1 VERAHG
7 PALRAAGIVTGTFG
21 TVDNSL
27 IGIIIAKLGQ
37 PGAGSMRMIP
47 TLLFGGLF
55 AAGLAFAAGQ
65 EAAIP
70 PAAVPPTLQPSVPV
84 APVADETGEL
94 VPPGSAPVLTRA
106 DAEAWLDGFFPYAL
120 AAGDIAGAVVVV
132 VKDGAVLLQKGY
144 GHADLAEG
152 TPVDPAAT
160 LFRPGSVSKLFT
172 WTAVMQLVEQGK
184 LDLDA
189 DVNQYIDFEI
199 PARDGTPVT
208 LRQALTHTTGMEEQ
222 IRALITA
229 DEAEVTPLGDALKH
243 WVPRRIHAP
252 GGTPAY
258 SNYAT
263 ALAGYIVE
271 RASGESFDDYIER
284 HIFQPLGMAHSS
296 FRQPLPPALLA
307 AMSKGYAKAS
317 EGEAKAYEFISLAP
331 AGSLAATG
339 TDMAR
344 FMIAHLNDGAYGDAR
359 ILGAETARQMHST
372 GQASVGP
379 LNRMMLGFYETSVNG
394 HRAIS
399 HGGDTQWFHSDLQLF
414 LDDGIG
420 LFVSMNSS
428 GRDGATGHIRY
439 ALSRGFADRYLP
451 GTPEPSAGVSEDD
464 AKAHAQQLAG
474 TYTSS
479 RRPDSNFL
487 SLANLLGPVKVA
499 ANKDGTISVAM
510 ARGVGGAPKKWREVA
525 PYLWQDTTSTDRLAA
540 DVVDGKVT
548 RFSMEPYAPIMVFQ
562 RVSAWQALAMPLLA
576 ASLGILLLTVVAWPV
591 SALVRRYYGAPYR
604 LAGTDARAHRLVRI
618 AALLVLLS
626 VGAALALVV
635 GMLSKLEM
643 TSPSTDGLI
652 IAIRLFATV
661 VLPVG
666 AAVALW
672 NAWHVLRGRRRV
684 LAKLWAVLLALA
696 CLFLLW
702 IGFANHVI
710 GFGANY

>member
-1 VERAHG
+1 MRAIPTILFAG
-7 PALRAAGIVTGTFG
+7 LLAAGMA
-21 TVDNSL
+21 L
-27 IGIIIAKLGQ
+27 
-37 PGAGSMRMIP
+37 
-47 TLLFGGLF
+47 
-55 AAGLAFAAGQ
+55 AAAQ
-65 EAAIP
+65 EAVIP
-70 PAAVPPTLQPSVPV
+70 PAPPALQPTGAD
-84 APVADETGEL
+84 APVTDEADAADAL
-94 VPPGSAPVLTRA
+94 APSGSAPALTRA

-132 VKDGAVLLQKGY
+132 VKDGDVLLQKGY
-144 GHADLAEG
+144 GHADLAAG
-152 TPVDPAAT
+152 TPVEPDAT

-172 WTAVMQLVEQGK
+172 WTAVMQLVEQGR

-189 DVNQYIDFEI
+189 DVNQYLDFEI
-199 PARDGTPVT
+199 PARDGKPLT

-222 IRALITA
+222 IRGLITA
-229 DEAEVTPLGDALKH
+229 REDEVVPLGDALKH
-243 WVPRRIHAP
+243 WVPERIHVP
-252 GGTPAY
+252 GTTPAY

-263 ALAGYIVE
+263 ALAGYVVE
-271 RASGESFDDYIER
+271 RVSGESFDDYIER

-307 AMSKGYAKAS
+307 HMSKGYARAS
-317 EGEAKAYEFISLAP
+317 EGEPKDYEFISLAP

-339 TDMAR
+339 ADMAR
-344 FMIAHLNDGAYGDAR
+344 FMIAHLQDGAYGDAR
-359 ILGAETARQMHST
+359 ILGADTARQMHST

-451 GTPEPSAGVSEDD
+451 GAPEPPAGVSEED
-464 AKAHAQQLAG
+464 ARAHARQLAG

-479 RRPDSNFL
+479 RRPDSSFL

-499 ANKDGTISVAM
+499 ANEDGTISVAM
-510 ARGVGGAPKKWREVA
+510 ATGPGGAPKKWREIA
-525 PYLWQDTTSTDRLAA
+525 PYLWQDTASTDRLAA
-540 DVVDGKVT
+540 DVVDGKIT

-562 RVSAWQALAMPLLA
+562 RVSAWQALAMPLLL
-576 ASLGILLLTVVAWPV
+576 ASLGVLLLTVVAWPV
-591 SALVRRYYGAPYR
+591 SALVRRYYGVPYR
-604 LAGTDARAHRLVRI
+604 LTGADARAHRLVRI
-618 AALLVLLS
+618 AALLVLLA
-626 VGAALALVV
+626 VGGALTLVV
-635 GMLSKLEM
+635 GMLSKLEL
-643 TSPSTDGLI
+643 TSPGTDGLI

-666 AAVALW
+666 AAVAVW
-672 NAWHVLRGRRRV
+672 NAWQVLRGRRRL
-684 LAKLWAVLLALA
+684 LAKLWALLLALA

-710 GFGANY
+710 GFGAHY

>member
-1 VERAHG
+1 MK
-7 PALRAAGIVTGTFG
+7 PLCLFAG
-21 TVDNSL
+21 
-27 IGIIIAKLGQ
+27 
-37 PGAGSMRMIP
+37 
-47 TLLFGGLF
+47 LL
-55 AAGLAFAAGQ
+55 AAGLALAAPQ

-70 PAAVPPTLQPSVPV
+70 PAPATAPLPTSDQPS
-84 APVADETGEL
+84 APPAAVTTA
-94 VPPGSAPVLTRA
+94 PGAPDGAPVLTRA

-132 VKDGAVLLQKGY
+132 VKDGEVLLQKGY
-144 GHADLAEG
+144 GHADIAKG

-189 DVNQYIDFEI
+189 DVNQYLDFEI
-199 PARDGTPVT
+199 PARDGTPLT
-208 LRQALTHTTGMEEQ
+208 LRQAMTHTTGFEEQ
-222 IRALITA
+222 VRALITA
-229 DEAEVTPLGDALKH
+229 DVDEVTPLGVALKH
-243 WVPRRIHAP
+243 WVPERIHVP
-252 GGTPAY
+252 GATPAY

-271 RASGESFDDYIER
+271 RVSGESFDDYVER

-296 FRQPLPPALLA
+296 FRQPLPAPLLA
-307 AMSKGYAKAS
+307 AMSAGYAQAS
-317 EGEAKAYEFISLAP
+317 DGEAKPYEFISLAP

-339 TDMAR
+339 SDMGR
-344 FMIAHLNDGAYGDAR
+344 FMIAHLQDGAFGDAR
-359 ILGAETARQMHST
+359 ILSADTARQMHAT

-420 LFVSMNSS
+420 LFVSMNSA

-451 GTPEPSAGVSEDD
+451 GPPAATAGVPEAD

-487 SLANLLGPVKVA
+487 SLANMIGPVKVA
-499 ANKDGTISVAM
+499 ANDDGTISVAM
-510 ARGVGGAPKKWREVA
+510 ATTAGGAPKRWREVA
-525 PYLWQDTTSTDRLAA
+525 PYVWQDTASTDRLAA
-540 DVVDGKVT
+540 DVVDGEVL
-548 RFSMEPYAPIMVFQ
+548 RFSMEPYAPIMVFE
-562 RVSAWQALAMPLLA
+562 RVAAWRGVAMPLLV
-576 ASLGILLLTVVAWPV
+576 ASLVVLLLTVVAWPV

-604 LAGTDARAHRLVRI
+604 LTGTDARAHRLVRI
-618 AALLVLLS
+618 AALLVLLAM
-626 VGAALALVV
+626 GAALALVV

-643 TSPSTDGLI
+643 TSPDTDGLI
-652 IAIRLFATV
+652 IAMRLFATV
-661 VLPVG
+661 VLPLG
-666 AAVALW
+666 AAVAVW
-672 NAWHVLRGRRRV
+672 NAWQALRGRRRV
-684 LAKLWAVLLALA
+684 LAKLWAVVLALA
-696 CLFLLW
+696 CLFVLW
-702 IGFANHVI
+702 IGVTHHVI

>member
-1 VERAHG
+1 MRVIPTFLFAG
-7 PALRAAGIVTGTFG
+7 LLAAGV
-21 TVDNSL
+21 
-27 IGIIIAKLGQ
+27 
-37 PGAGSMRMIP
+37 
-47 TLLFGGLF
+47 
-55 AAGLAFAAGQ
+55 AFAATQ
-65 EAAIP
+65 DAAITP
-70 PAAVPPTLQPSVPV
+70 APVAAPLTPAAPV
-84 APVADETGEL
+84 DAPVADAQ
-94 VPPGSAPVLTRA
+94 PPVAPGGAPVLSAA
-106 DAEAWLDGFFPYAL
+106 DAEAWMDGFLPYAL

-132 VKDGAVLLQKGY
+132 VKDGEVLLEKGY
-144 GHADLAEG
+144 GYADVAAR

-189 DVNQYIDFEI
+189 DVNQYLDFEI

-208 LRQALTHTTGMEEQ
+208 LRQAMTHTTGFEEQ
-222 IRALITA
+222 VRALITA
-229 DEAEVTPLGDALKH
+229 DPDEITPLGAALKH
-243 WVPRRIHAP
+243 WTPERIHVP
-252 GGTPAY
+252 GATPAY

-271 RASGESFDDYIER
+271 RVSGESFDDYIER
-284 HIFQPLGMAHSS
+284 HIFQPLGMTRSS
-296 FRQPLPPALLA
+296 FRQPLPAPLLA
-307 AMSKGYAKAS
+307 AMSMGYSKAS
-317 EGEAKAYEFISLAP
+317 DGEAKPYEFISLAP

-339 TDMAR
+339 ADMGR
-344 FMIAHLNDGAYGDAR
+344 FMIAHLQDGAFGDAR
-359 ILGAETARQMHST
+359 ILGADTARQMHST
-372 GQASVGP
+372 GQASIGP

-451 GTPEPSAGVSEDD
+451 GTPGQTPGVPEAD
-464 AKAHAQQLAG
+464 AKAHAQQIAG

-487 SLANLLGPVKVA
+487 SLANVLGPVKVV
-499 ANKDGTISVAM
+499 ANEDGTITVAM
-510 ARGVGGAPKKWREVA
+510 ATGAAGAPKQWREVA
-525 PYLWQDTTSTDRLAA
+525 PYVWQDRDSTDRLAA
-540 DVVDGKVT
+540 DVVDGQVV
-548 RFSMEPYAPIMVFQ
+548 RFTMEPYAPIMVFE
-562 RVSAWQALAMPLLA
+562 RISAWRALAMPLLV
-576 ASLGILLLTVVAWPV
+576 ASLVVLLLTVVAWPV

-618 AALLVLLS
+618 AALLVLLAM
-626 VGAALALVV
+626 GAALALVV
-635 GMLSKLEM
+635 GMLSNLAM
-643 TSPSTDGLI
+643 TSPDTDGLI
-652 IAIRLFATV
+652 IAVRLFATV
-661 VLPVG
+661 VLPLG
-666 AAVALW
+666 AAVAVW
-672 NAWHVLRGRRRV
+672 NAWQVLRGRRRV
-684 LAKLWAVLLALA
+684 LAKLWALLLALA

-702 IGFANHVI
+702 IGIAQHVI

>member
-1 VERAHG
+1 MRAI
-7 PALRAAGIVTGTFG
+7 PQILC
-21 TVDNSL
+21 
-27 IGIIIAKLGQ
+27 
-37 PGAGSMRMIP
+37 GAMLS
-47 TLLFGGLF
+47 
-55 AAGLAFAAGQ
+55 AVLAFPLVAQ
-65 EAAIP
+65 EASVV
-70 PAAVPPTLQPSVPV
+70 PATVPPTEAPV
-84 APVADETGEL
+84 DPAAPVATEPAADTGT
-94 VPPGSAPVLTRA
+94 PVLTRA
-106 DAEAWLDGFFPYAL
+106 DAEAWLDGFVPYAL

-132 VKDGAVLLQKGY
+132 VKDGEVLLHKGY
-144 GHADLAEG
+144 GYSDLA
-152 TPVDPAAT
+152 TRAPVDPETT

-189 DVNQYIDFEI
+189 DVNQYLDFEI
-199 PARDGTPVT
+199 PPRDGKPAT
-208 LRQALTHTTGMEEQ
+208 LRQVLTHTTGLEEQ
-222 IRALITA
+222 IRGLITA
-229 DEAEVTPLGDALKH
+229 REDEVVPLGDALKN
-243 WVPRRIHAP
+243 WVPRRIHSP

-271 RASGESFDDYIER
+271 RVSGETFDDYIER

-296 FRQPLPPALLA
+296 FRQPLPPALLEK
-307 AMSKGYAKAS
+307 MSKGYAKAS
-317 EGEAKAYEFISLAP
+317 EGEPKDYEFISLAP

-344 FMIAHLNDGAYGDAR
+344 FMIAHLQDGAFGEAR
-359 ILGAETARQMHST
+359 ILGEAAAKQMHDT

-451 GTPEPSAGVSEDD
+451 GTPAQSAGVSEED
-464 AKAHAQQLAG
+464 AKQHAQQIAG

-487 SLANLLGPVKVA
+487 SLANLLGPVKVVP
-499 ANKDGTISVAM
+499 NEDGTISVTIAL
-510 ARGVGGAPKKWREVA
+510 GVGGAPKKWREVE
-525 PYLWQDTTSTDRLAA
+525 PWVWQDTNSTDRLAA
-540 DVVDGKVT
+540 DVVDGRVT

-562 RVSAWQALAMPLLA
+562 RLSGWQSLAMPLLF
-576 ASLGILLLTVVAWPV
+576 ASLAVLLLTVLAWPV
-591 SALVRRYYGAPYR
+591 SALVRRYYRVPYR
-604 LAGTDARAHRLVRI
+604 LAGADARAHRFVRI
-618 AALLVLLS
+618 AALLVL
-626 VGAALALVV
+626 VAMGGVLALVV
-635 GMLSKLEM
+635 AMLSKLEM
-643 TSPSTDGLI
+643 TSPGTDGMI
-652 IAIRLFATV
+652 IALRLFATI
-661 VLPVG
+661 VLPLG
-666 AAVALW
+666 AAVAVW
-672 NAWHVLRGRRRV
+672 NAWHVLRNPRRL
-684 LAKLWAVLLALA
+684 LAKLWALLLALA